1 MFLYALD
8 PRAKCPRNMWE
19 TKVGIYIYIYIYIC
33 MYIYIYII
41 LIYNIYMCIYIYI
54 YVCVIL
60 LIISLLGMF
69 SSVDPYHFKSI
80 RFCCY
85 VICLVV
91 LLNIRT
97 PFPW

>member
-19 TKVGIYIYIYIYIC
+19 TKVGIYIYAC
-33 MYIYIYII
+33 IYIYII
-41 LIYNIYMCIYIYI
+41 LIYNIYMCIYIYMC
-54 YVCVIL
+54 VCVIL